1 MDISDETA
9 KDVIVAEERK
19 PVLYDAKDRP
29 LARPMGFRSKSERKD
44 AG

>member
-19 PVLYDAKDRP
+19 PVLYDANDRP
-29 LARPMGFRSKSERKD
+29 LARPVGFRGKSERKEAD
-44 AG
+44 